1 MLTIVRVKI
10 IHKEDAVCLVN
21 DQEIMKTTQKGMYL

>member
-10 IHKEDAVCLVN
+10 ISKEDAIYLVN
-21 DQEIMKTTQKGMYL
+21 DQEIMKTMQKGMYL